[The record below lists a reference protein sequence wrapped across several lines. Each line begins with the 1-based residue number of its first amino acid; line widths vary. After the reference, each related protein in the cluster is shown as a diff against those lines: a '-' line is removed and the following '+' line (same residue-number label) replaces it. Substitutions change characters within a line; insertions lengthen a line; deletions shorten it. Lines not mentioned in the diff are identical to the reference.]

1 MRERADGSAAAAPE
15 PRADDGRRTVLP
27 AEPGPGVAARPL
39 EPDPSLF
46 INRELS
52 WLEFNQRVLDEA
64 RDPSVPLLER
74 LKFAA
79 ITSTNID
86 EFFMVRVAGLLG
98 QIHDDVRE
106 VPADGMTPRQQ
117 LEAIAKRVRRMRADL
132 NSAVTDE
139 LLPELRARGVALM
152 KASELDR
159 AARAELTV
167 TFREQVLPV
176 LT

>member
-1 MRERADGSAAAAPE
+1 
-15 PRADDGRRTVLP
+15 
-27 AEPGPGVAARPL
+27 
-39 EPDPSLF
+39 
-46 INRELS
+46 
-52 WLEFNQRVLDEA
+52 
-64 RDPSVPLLER
+64 
-74 LKFAA
+74 
-79 ITSTNID
+79 
-86 EFFMVRVAGLLG
+86 G

-176 LT
+176 LTPLAIDPGHPFPHLRNKSLNIIAVLTGTHRH